1 MDAPRP
7 ATLPL
12 LRIIMASF
20 AWQQAYQGRSP
31 MLSELFDSPARVRAI
46 LGGPAGVQIE
56 AFAEQLFQCG
66 YSKISIR
73 RHIRSAEHI
82 VRWASRRSLSP
93 HDLVGGRALK
103 SFVDHLG
110 RCRCGRY
117 HCANRVEVV
126 TGARLFL
133 SHLQGVQE
141 PPARD
146 RQLTPSEPDLL
157 KEFCA
162 WMRERRGTSERAL
175 YNYSIP
181 IRELI
186 RRISGDPKALDARR
200 LRRFVLEQSK
210 GSRWSAQRCRT
221 ALRAFLR
228 FLIAEGRCRAGLL
241 GAIPVVPHWRLT
253 VLPQYLPAEDVER
266 LITCCYPTSR
276 VGKRDLA
283 ILLLLAR
290 LGLRAGDIVQ
300 MRLSDI
306 DWSGAWL
313 HVSGKSRRQTR
324 LPLTQEI
331 GQAIATYIQS
341 GRFPAQ
347 TDALFLR
354 ARAPFR
360 ALGSHCAVSA
370 IVDRAFRRARVKR
383 PGRGAA
389 HLLRHSVA
397 SSMLRQGTSLQE
409 ISALLR
415 HRSIE
420 TTQIYAK
427 VDVAGLQQIAQ
438 PWPEVQPC

>member
-1 MDAPRP
+1 
-7 ATLPL
+7 
-12 LRIIMASF
+12 
-20 AWQQAYQGRSP
+20 
-31 MLSELFDSPARVRAI
+31 MLSELFNSPARIRTI
-46 LGGPAGVQIE
+46 LGGPAGVQIKS
-56 AFAEQLFQCG
+56 FAEQLLQCG
-66 YSKISIR
+66 YSKIAIR

-82 VRWASRRSLSP
+82 VRWATRRRVSL
-93 HDLVGGRALK
+93 HELGGRGLK
-103 SFVDHLG
+103 NFVDHLG

-117 HCANRVEVV
+117 RCSNRVDVA

-133 SHLQGVQE
+133 SHVQGVNE
-141 PPARD
+141 APSRD
-146 RQLTPSEPDLL
+146 RRIAPEEPDLL
-157 KEFCA
+157 EDFCA
-162 WMRERRGTSERAL
+162 WMRERRGTSDRAL

-186 RRISGDPKALDARR
+186 RRTNGDPKALDARR
-200 LRRFVLEQSK
+200 LRQFVLEQSK
-210 GSRWSAQRCRT
+210 GGRWSAQRCRT
-221 ALRAFLR
+221 ALRMFLR
-228 FLIAEGRCRAGLL
+228 FLMAEGRCRAGLL

-253 VLPQYLPAEDVER
+253 ALPRYLPVEDVER
-266 LITCCYPTSR
+266 LIACCDPISR
-276 VGKRDLA
+276 VGKRDMA

-324 LPLTQEI
+324 LPLTQEV

-341 GRFPAQ
+341 SRFPAQ

-354 ARAPFR
+354 ARAPYR

-397 SSMLRQGTSLQE
+397 SSMLRQGASLQE

-415 HRSIE
+415 HRSVE

-438 PWPEVQPC
+438 PWPEVRPC